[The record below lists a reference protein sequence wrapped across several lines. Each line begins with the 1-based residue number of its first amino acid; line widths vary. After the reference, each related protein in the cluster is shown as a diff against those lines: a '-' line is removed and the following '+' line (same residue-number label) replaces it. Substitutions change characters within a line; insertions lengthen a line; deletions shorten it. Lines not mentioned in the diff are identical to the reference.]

1 MRETIDE
8 FRALDTDVYG
18 VNDGSAESHAQF
30 IDELMLTFD
39 LLVDEGLKVAEA
51 YGALKPEGGRINRTV
66 VIVGKDGKILFR
78 EKGAPPPD
86 RLLRVIASA
95 DDA

>member
-8 FRALDTDVYG
+8 FRALDTEVYG
-18 VNDGSAESHAQF
+18 VNGGSAESHAQF
-30 IDELMLTFD
+30 ADELMLTFD
-39 LLVDEGLKVAEA
+39 LLVDEGLAVARA
-51 YGALKPEGGRINRTV
+51 YGALKPEGNRIDRTV

-78 EKGAPPPD
+78 ERGAPPPD
-86 RLLRVIASA
+86 ALLRVIASA